1 MSPDEIQAALQAAF
15 YRCDV
20 ASCPLSDTQKEILLQ
35 VVEQVKGN
43 FAPDVLDTP
52 NPLDELTQEELEAF
66 LKFVKTQ
73 QEQNCSWKAQLLND
87 WLLENDSGQ
96 VQFIRDRYG
105 LTWLDRIEEHHFE
118 KYANA
123 LSQNLKVGDRIEVC
137 NALWE
142 WVQDDGPCSREW
154 YPCIIV
160 QLEEKNDGQSQLTN
174 CIIRFN
180 NGQEYE
186 IQGFYQWNRF
196 YWRRIGQRDD

>member
-20 ASCPLSDTQKEILLQ
+20 ASCPLSVTQKEILLQ

-43 FAPDVLDTP
+43 SADDVSDTL

-73 QEQNCSWKAQLLND
+73 QEQNHSWKAQLLND
-87 WLLENDSGQ
+87 WLQENDSGQ

-105 LTWLDRIEEHHFE
+105 PTWLDRIEEYHLN

-123 LSQNLKVGDRIEVC
+123 LSQKLKVGDRIEVC

-154 YPCIIV
+154 YPCIVIQV
-160 QLEEKNDGQSQLTN
+160 EEKNDGRGQITS

-186 IQGFYQWNRF
+186 IQGVYQWNRF
-196 YWRRIGQRDD
+196 YWRRIGQSEE